1 MALFCDPAL
10 AGRIESSEV
19 ARIVA
24 VAQQRGFAIPIAG
37 GYATFAEV
45 GSPLNKVAGLGF
57 GGVPVAAEWDAVEH
71 AFAKQGVPV
80 QVELAHLGEP
90 EIAEQLTARGYRLT
104 GFENVLGR
112 TVDPRPACVS
122 PPGIEIRP
130 SGDGELDLWLDV
142 VVAGFMQ
149 PDTVG
154 VHSHEEFARDVIA
167 RTVRDFYGVVGVRR
181 YLALCDGV
189 PAGGATVAFA
199 DGVAAL
205 AGASTLPE
213 YRRRGIQSA
222 LLVQR
227 LADAADAGCDIA
239 TVTTSPATKSQQNA
253 QRQGFELLYTRAV
266 LVKHL
271 EGSR

>member
-10 AGRIESSEV
+10 AERLERFEV
-19 ARIVA
+19 GRIVA
-24 VAQQRGFAIPIAG
+24 VAQLRGFAIPIGG
-37 GYATFAEV
+37 GYATFAED

-57 GGVPVAAEWDAVEH
+57 GGVPVAAEWDAVEF
-71 AFAKQGVPV
+71 AFAKQGAPV

-90 EIAEQLTARGYRLT
+90 EIAAQLTARGYRLT

-112 TVDPRPACVS
+112 TVDPRPVPLS
-122 PPGIEIRP
+122 PPGIEVRP

-142 VVAGFMQ
+142 VVGGFME
-149 PDTVG
+149 PDPVG
-154 VHSHEEFARDVIA
+154 VSSHEEFARDVIA
-167 RTVRDFYGVVGVRR
+167 RTVRDLYGAAGVRR

-189 PAGGATVAFA
+189 AAGGASAAYA

-205 AGASTLPE
+205 TGASTLPA

-222 LLVQR
+222 LLAQR

-266 LVKHL
+266 LLKQP
-271 EGSR
+271 EGS